1 MMGASLKRREHD
13 MNNKEHLWF
22 DRFEITELLN
32 QFFRALDEKS
42 FNETTMSTIFTPDAK
57 AVRPNGVAVTGPRN
71 IGESQR
77 QSFVRFRAT
86 QHLVS
91 DQVTTINGDDAEVRA
106 NLVAMHLW
114 ADGNGDPNA
123 LERYFLAGSVVQA
136 KAEMTS
142 SGWRIS
148 ELAVHNTWRTGSGFA
163 GIVNHPYA

>member
-1 MMGASLKRREHD
+1 
-13 MNNKEHLWF
+13 MNSKEHLWV
-22 DRFEITELLN
+22 DRLEIIELLN
-32 QFFRALDEKS
+32 QLFQAADEKS
-42 FNETTMSTIFTPDAK
+42 FDETTMSGIFTTDAK
-57 AVRPNGVAVTGPRN
+57 AVRPNGEARIGPRS

-91 DQVTTINGDDAEVRA
+91 GHVIKINGDDAEVRA

-123 LERYFLAGSVVQA
+123 LEGYFLAGSVVQA
-136 KAEMTS
+136 KVEKTS

-148 ELAVHNTWRTGSGFA
+148 ELVVRNTWRTGSGFA
-163 GIVNHPYA
+163 AILHTAR